1 MLLLPEGEVCDT
13 WELKKKKVNALWEI
27 WERWIEKDFQRVC
40 TTKDKRKLTG

>member
-13 WELKKKKVNALWEI
+13 WEPSKKSNALGEI
-27 WERWIEKDFQRVC
+27 WERWIKKDFQRAG